1 MTTRLFPTLH
11 PSGDFTAGRIG
22 GVLVCCWKYLLFG
35 DKWNQVT
42 TGLVLLENKV
52 AASPR
57 PSFTCSSVVSSE
69 S

>member
-22 GVLVCCWKYLLFG
+22 GVLVGCWKYLLFG

-42 TGLVLLENKV
+42 TGLVLLGEQ
-52 AASPR
+52 
-57 PSFTCSSVVSSE
+57 SSGVPE
-69 S
+69 ALFHMFLCGFL